1 MEGEK
6 AFDWETV
13 AGSDQNGYV
22 SSNKQGKN
30 DQEKRIFNEGHSVQ
44 SANASMAVHSSRLG

>member
-6 AFDWETV
+6 ASTVVV
-13 AGSDQNGYV
+13 AGSDRNGYV

-30 DQEKRIFNEGHSVQ
+30 DQEKRIFNEGQSVL
-44 SANASMAVHSSRLG
+44 SANASMVVHLSRL